1 MMRALK
7 ALSRH
12 RLSPVACMVW
22 MIAAAG
28 AAAQAGPGADKLH
41 IPQGRSVSLTHV
53 MTDGGGYR
61 WDIRNYGGPQHG
73 TNYVYDNGM
82 MLQLPSSEAFNTPSA
97 WQNERGDEI
106 ELGPVQSGPV
116 QVWRRIRVYG
126 DRPLARWLDIFTN
139 TAAHEVSLPIVIRT
153 DVNYGIAAMTTSSG
167 DGRWRPDDWHMTTRT
182 NNPQS
187 SALLHILCDPKTA
200 RIRPTVQQQRSRIMS
215 TYRLKIPAGK
225 TVIVCMFQSQSTRP
239 AEHESLLAEF
249 HLGKLLADLPP
260 AVRAMIVNFD
270 GLAGV
275 DMVQLERSDQADLIL
290 LTNGDEIFGQI
301 ADRPAAMT
309 AFFGPIEVPARK
321 IIGMAMDPE
330 RPGRA
335 TVVLTDGQLIT
346 GQCAWDALEV
356 TLSVGGTLQ
365 VPIHRIRQ
373 WSYRIS
379 DDRPDNVTFDGP
391 IAVLQTGDRLAFDP
405 GATPLKLLS
414 PYGLVDLQASDL
426 LAIQLDNPS
435 HAVHRVTFGNE
446 TVLAGLL
453 QPAKIPLTLRLGP
466 DVVIPREMVRS
477 IRFATDSQTDD
488 LLTTVILANGDMLK
502 GRLTDE
508 QIELAGDFGRQTL
521 SPSNLRLIQMTPTHP
536 GRAAL
541 TLWDG
546 TVLRGQ
552 LTASALGMQVSP
564 GPTMSVPLAQIVS
577 VQRAVPLP
585 PEQIVEQVEALVV
598 RLGAESYQD
607 RQSATDELVEIG
619 SSIAPLL
626 KRHLQHE
633 DPEIRQRV
641 EQILD
646 RLGGGSH

>member
-1 MMRALK
+1 
-7 ALSRH
+7 
-12 RLSPVACMVW
+12 MVW
-22 MIAAAG
+22 VIAAAG
-28 AAAQAGPGADKLH
+28 GAAQGGPGTDRLH
-41 IPQGRSVSLTHV
+41 IPKGRSVSLTHT
-53 MTDGGGYR
+53 MTDGAGYQ
-61 WDIRNYGGPQHG
+61 WDIRNYGGPQYG
-73 TNYVYDNGM
+73 TNYVYDDGM
-82 MLQLPSSEAFNTPSA
+82 MLQLPSVGTFNTSSA
-97 WQNERGDEI
+97 RQNERGDEI
-106 ELGPVQSGPV
+106 ELGPVQDGPV

-139 TAAHEVSLPIVIRT
+139 TSTQEVSLPIVIRT
-153 DVNYGIAAMTTSSG
+153 DLNYGIAATTTSSG
-167 DGRWRPDDWHMTTRT
+167 DGQWGPDDWHMTTRT

-187 SALLHILCDPKTA
+187 PALLHILCDPKKA
-200 RIRPTVQQQRSRIMS
+200 RIRPTVQQQHSRIMS
-215 TYRLKIPAGK
+215 TYQLKIPAGK
-225 TVIVCMFQSQSTRP
+225 TVILCVFQSQSTRP
-239 AEHESLLAEF
+239 AEHEDLLAKF
-249 HLGKLLADLPP
+249 HLAKLLADLPP

-275 DMVQLERSDQADLIL
+275 GMVQLQRSDQADLIL
-290 LTNGDEIFGQI
+290 LTNGDEIFGTI
-301 ADRPAAMT
+301 ADRPVAMT
-309 AFFGPIEVPARK
+309 AFFGPIEVPAKK
-321 IIGMAMDPE
+321 IIGMAMDPK

-356 TLSVGGTLQ
+356 MLSVGGTLQ
-365 VPIHRIRQ
+365 VPIRRIRQ

-379 DDRPDNVTFDGP
+379 DDRPDGVTFDGP
-391 IAVLQTGDRLAFDP
+391 IAILRTGDRLAFDP
-405 GATPLKLLS
+405 EATPLKLLS
-414 PYGLVDLQASDL
+414 PYGLVDLQASNL

-435 HAVHRVTFGNE
+435 HAVHRVTFLNE

-477 IRFATDSQTDD
+477 IRFATDSQNDE
-488 LLTTVILANGDMLK
+488 LLTTVVLANGDVLK

-508 QIELAGDFGRQTL
+508 QIELAGDFGRHTL

-552 LTASALGMQVSP
+552 LTASALGMQISP
-564 GPTMSVPLAQIVS
+564 GPTISVPLAQIVS

-585 PEQIVEQVEALVV
+585 PEEIVAQVEALIV

-607 RQSATDELVEIG
+607 RQSATDDLIDIG